1 MTVLAPPAPPA
12 IRSPEPVAERPAPAP
27 GIALVGAAL
36 CVLAALLLGFAA
48 NLTIVGHL
56 QHARDQRTAYDDLR
70 AELAMGTAPVGQTT
84 FDGKPLEAGAPMALL
99 RIPALGLKQV
109 VFEGTTSGV
118 LRSGPGHRRDTPF
131 PGQAGTSQILG
142 RAWGY
147 GGPFNDVARLP
158 VGAVIKVTTGQST
171 AEYRVTGIRRDGD
184 PLPAVLGTNK
194 GRLTLVTATG
204 WAYTPSGVVRVDA
217 DLVSETQP
225 SPPRPRRA
233 GWIDA
238 AEKPLGTESGAWM
251 SVYLWSQALLAA
263 ALLTVWTHRR
273 WGRWQTWITAVP
285 VLTALGVAA
294 SGAATCLLPNLL

>member
-1 MTVLAPPAPPA
+1 MTVLAPPQPA
-12 IRSPEPVAERPAPAP
+12 LVSPEPVADPPGAAP
-27 GIALVGAAL
+27 GVALVGAAL

-48 NLTIVGHL
+48 NLTVVGHL

-70 AELAMGTAPVGQTT
+70 AQLAMGTAPVGQTT

-99 RIPALGLKQV
+99 RIPALGVRQV
-109 VFEGTTSGV
+109 VFEGTGSGV

-131 PGQAGTSQILG
+131 PGQAGTSQIMG

-147 GGPFNDVARLP
+147 GGPFNDIARLP
-158 VGAVIKVTTGQST
+158 VGAEIKVTTGQST
-171 AEYRVTGIRRDGD
+171 AEYRVVGVRRDGD
-184 PLPAVLGTNK
+184 PLPEALGAGK
-194 GRLTLVTATG
+194 GRLTLLTATG
-204 WAYTPSGVVRVDA
+204 GAYTPSGVVRVDA

-233 GWIDA
+233 GWIED
-238 AEKPLGTESGAWM
+238 AEKPLGSESGAWLA
-251 SVYLWSQALLAA
+251 VYLWSQALLAA
-263 ALLTVWTHRR
+263 ALLTVWLHRR

-285 VLTALGVAA
+285 VLAALGVAA